1 MINRI
6 TFTIIAL
13 LGVALIVSSCGKLDQ
28 EEFEM
33 WKNEHVSQMNQADAD
48 LSSKITTLEGKVDQ
62 HSKDAAEAIS
72 AAKDEA
78 IAASQQGDADTIAAA
93 KQSAMEGDAQLR
105 ADLTKSIDMQGQKA
119 MEFAKG
125 EDAKLQE
132 QLDAHGKADKSQDEV
147 IKKLESKVMALEEGL
162 SAVEAEVAAQPML
175 VVTINF
181 GSGQT
186 RLSSE
191 GKEMIDGSLEQ
202 LTADSD
208 AKIVVVGHADGT
220 PVLRG
225 SYRSNWDLSQ
235 ARANSA
241 AKYLQSQGIDAG
253 RIEAIGK
260 AHTSPIAPQNTSAGR
275 AMNRRVEIILIPE
288 DVHDHPHPF

>member
-1 MINRI
+1 MTSRI
-6 TFTIIAL
+6 AFTIIAL

-48 LSSKITTLEGKVDQ
+48 ITNKVTMLEGKVDQ

-93 KQSAMEGDAQLR
+93 KQGAMEQGAQLR
-105 ADLTKSIDMQGQKA
+105 ADLTKAIDMQGQKA

-132 QLDAHGKADKSQDEV
+132 RADAHDMADASQSEAIKNLKSEV
-147 IKKLESKVMALEEGL
+147 MSLKEEIAG
-162 SAVEAEVAAQPML
+162 VKAEVTAKP
-175 VVTINF
+175 TIVATVQF
-181 GSGQT
+181 ASGQT
-186 RLSSE
+186 SVSSKAQE
-191 GKEMIDGSLEQ
+191 IFDGIVEQ
-202 LTADSD
+202 LMADSD
-208 AKIVVVGHADGT
+208 AKIMVNGHADGT

-241 AKYLQSQGIDAG
+241 AKYLESKGIDAS
-253 RIEAIGK
+253 RIEAVGRG
-260 AHTSPIAPQNTSAGR
+260 HSDPVAPQNTSAGR
-275 AMNRRVEIILIPE
+275 AMNRRVEVILVPAHI
-288 DVHDHPHPF
+288 HDHPF